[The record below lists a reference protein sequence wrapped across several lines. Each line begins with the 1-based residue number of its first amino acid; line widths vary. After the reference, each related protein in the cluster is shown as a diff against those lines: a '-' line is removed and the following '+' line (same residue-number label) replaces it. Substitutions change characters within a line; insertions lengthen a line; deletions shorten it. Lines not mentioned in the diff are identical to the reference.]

1 MLELL
6 TILDKS
12 WNIWNLIYR
21 KHHRKSVLQSSSW
34 SGMKMTSS
42 NQEEKLCRYPSNDDP
57 IDESIDFSKKTKTN
71 PELVFVHIKKTK
83 IITRGWF
90 SCSYLLL
97 VDCRCEAAET
107 TPDRVLA
114 FFVDFA
120 GIVTIGH
127 AVKYSLRRI
136 AADCGN
142 PSRVWRYDRRR
153 LVWRPCIYKKLD
165 ASSEKTV
172 ILLWMTHAPWG
183 NFSFWHRLWLY
194 DADVSDD
201 PSWNSMTLMPCFSI
215 ARQV

>member
-1 MLELL
+1 
-6 TILDKS
+6 
-12 WNIWNLIYR
+12 
-21 KHHRKSVLQSSSW
+21 
-34 SGMKMTSS
+34 MKMTSS

-136 AADCGN
+136 AEI
-142 PSRVWRYDRRR
+142 RVEFGAETDGVWYDARVFTRNWTSPPRRR
-153 LVWRPCIYKKLD
+153 
-165 ASSEKTV
+165 
-172 ILLWMTHAPWG
+172 
-183 NFSFWHRLWLY
+183 
-194 DADVSDD
+194 
-201 PSWNSMTLMPCFSI
+201 
-215 ARQV
+215 